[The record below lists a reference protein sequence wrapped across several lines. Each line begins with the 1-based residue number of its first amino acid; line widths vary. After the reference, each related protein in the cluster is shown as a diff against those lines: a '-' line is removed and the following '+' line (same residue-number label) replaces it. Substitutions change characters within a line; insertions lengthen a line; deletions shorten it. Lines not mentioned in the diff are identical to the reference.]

1 MSTAICS
8 RKLYKYIFP
17 LVYISVQSSIT
28 FTTYMYSRRPLF
40 SCVIEDSSL
49 LGCDS
54 TSLVSFLE
62 TFSTTRPET
71 KHHIPENQ
79 NNKSVYVSTW
89 IITKLLA
96 KHLLIPP
103 NNYNCSYSLWL
114 DHIQVLLPT
123 ICLHLQDLNC
133 CLT

>member
-1 MSTAICS
+1 MFTAICS

-28 FTTYMYSRRPLF
+28 FTTYMYSRRPLL
-40 SCVIEDSSL
+40 SGVIEDSSL

-62 TFSTTRPET
+62 TFRTTHQET

-79 NNKSVYVSTW
+79 NNKSAFVSTW

-114 DHIQVLLPT
+114 DHIQVLLPI
-123 ICLHLQDLNC
+123 ICLHLQAFNC